1 MLVQIDGVGVLA
13 RTLLRCAASVATPYR
28 DAVLAVVGDLLEDIA
43 VRTASAPAVGTD
55 TPATIER
62 RRGGSAANVAAA
74 AASIGG
80 AVRFIGRVGLDP
92 LGAQLVADLAATGVD
107 VRAQQVGRTGSVIVL
122 VSGDGERTMLPDR
135 AAAIELRDV
144 DPSWLDGVTWLH
156 VPAYSLLSEPV
167 GSTSMKL
174 ISAVRA
180 SGGRVSVD
188 VSSVAVVEAFG
199 LVEFVSL
206 LDAIA
211 PDVVFANEPES
222 GLVPLG
228 RPWITVVKHGAD
240 PVVVDIPGGSEL
252 LSVVVPPLPGVAD
265 TTGAGDSFAAGYI
278 VATMAGG
285 SVLDAVGHG
294 IRQAAALLTARF
306 THPQR

>member
-1 MLVQIDGVGVLA
+1 MKRVGAKCFDVF
-13 RTLLRCAASVATPYR
+13 AAPAPYR

-43 VRTASAPAVGTD
+43 VRTSSTPAVGTD
-55 TPATIER
+55 TPATIDR
-62 RRGGSAANVAAA
+62 RRGGSGANVAAA
-74 AASIGG
+74 AASIGC

-107 VRAQQVGRTGSVIVL
+107 VRAQRVGRTGSVIVL
-122 VSGDGERTMLPDR
+122 VSADGERTMLPDR

-144 DPSWLDGVTWLH
+144 DPTWLDGVTWLH

-167 GSTSMKL
+167 GSTSLEL
-174 ISAVRA
+174 IAAVRA
-180 SGGRVSVD
+180 VGGSLSVD
-188 VSSVAVVEAFG
+188 VSSVAVVEEFG
-199 LVEFVSL
+199 VRKFVSM
-206 LDAIA
+206 LDAIV
-211 PDVVFANEPES
+211 PDVVFANQPES
-222 GLVPLG
+222 ALVPLG
-228 RPWITVVKHGAD
+228 RPWITVVKRGAD
-240 PVVVDIPGGSEL
+240 PVVVAVPGGSEM

-294 IRQAAALLTARF
+294 IRRAAALLTARF